1 LADWE
6 KALLGI
12 SAGGATSCGVAIE
25 WMRRQGQRVEQIVMI
40 TDEGENQAP
49 CFKDAYKSY
58 AEELNVRPDVIFI
71 KIGRAVNV
79 LEKDCA
85 QLGIAPNAF
94 EFRGDYYALPNV
106 IPLLTRPS
114 MMELVMEVLSYP
126 LPQRKDK

>member
-1 LADWE
+1 VVPRQTTVCLR
-6 KALLGI
+6 GVR
-12 SAGGATSCGVAIE
+12 GGLKINLKFS
-25 WMRRQGQRVEQIVMI
+25 QQNLEQN
-40 TDEGENQAP
+40 TDI
-49 CFKDAYKSY
+49 
-58 AEELNVRPDVIFI
+58 IFI
-71 KIGRAVNV
+71 KIGRAGNI